1 LEWCSHYP
9 LRRIEVV
16 ANGEVVESRVLVEE
30 AKQREGV
37 WELGVEMSGDG
48 WLAAR
53 AYGEARDSFA
63 QAVYAHTSPVYVG
76 TGLPG
81 EAVVKAAAS
90 FFERGIEAASERI
103 RSSGRFTRDEQREEV
118 LHLFEEGRKVY
129 AGLLI

>member
-1 LEWCSHYP
+1 
-9 LRRIEVV
+9 
-16 ANGEVVESRVLVEE
+16 
-30 AKQREGV
+30 
-37 WELGVEMSGDG
+37 
-48 WLAAR
+48 
-53 AYGEARDSFA
+53 
-63 QAVYAHTSPVYVG
+63 VG